1 MCVALPGK
9 VIELNGRDAVVDF
22 SGNQVIARAG
32 LVDVNVG
39 DFVLVHAGC
48 VIQKVTKEQMEEMT
62 AEREKLEEERKQT
75 AEMMKEL
82 QALKEQL
89 AAKDGQQSE

>member
-1 MCVALPGK
+1 MLLILMQG
-9 VIELNGRDAVVDF
+9 LNTVKLFR
-22 SGNQVIARAG
+22 
-32 LVDVNVG
+32 
-39 DFVLVHAGC
+39 
-48 VIQKVTKEQMEEMT
+48 KYKKEQMEEMT

-89 AAKDGQQSE
+89 ASKDGQQSE

>member
-1 MCVALPGK
+1 MQG
-9 VIELNGRDAVVDF
+9 LNTVKLF
-22 SGNQVIARAG
+22 
-32 LVDVNVG
+32 
-39 DFVLVHAGC
+39 
-48 VIQKVTKEQMEEMT
+48 KKYKKEQMEEMV

-89 AAKDGQQSE
+89 ATKDGQQSE

>member
-1 MCVALPGK
+1 MLLILMQG
-9 VIELNGRDAVVDF
+9 LNTVKLFR
-22 SGNQVIARAG
+22 
-32 LVDVNVG
+32 
-39 DFVLVHAGC
+39 
-48 VIQKVTKEQMEEMT
+48 KYKKEQMEEMT

-89 AAKDGQQSE
+89 ASKDGQTLEQ

>member
-1 MCVALPGK
+1 
-9 VIELNGRDAVVDF
+9 
-22 SGNQVIARAG
+22 
-32 LVDVNVG
+32 
-39 DFVLVHAGC
+39 
-48 VIQKVTKEQMEEMT
+48 MT

-89 AAKDGQQSE
+89 ASKDGQQSE